1 VFISYILSRYIDHA
15 YPSCFLIARCAVR
28 GRCGLCVDGELVSS
42 LENIWVVTRAKD
54 VSLLPLPLRLVDGIN
69 PVLNLHDHAAVLLD
83 NTGLVS
89 LVEEALSLLDSSGS
103 CS

>member
-1 VFISYILSRYIDHA
+1 VFISYILIRYIDHA
-15 YPSCFLIARCAVR
+15 YPSCSSIARCAVG

-42 LENIWVVTRAKD
+42 LKNIWVVTRAKD
-54 VSLLPLPLRLVDGIN
+54 ISLLPLPLRLVDGIN